1 VETAMKQ
8 AGKKLKGKFLKITM
22 SKPKIKVKKKI
33 NIPSNIGS
41 IEISFREV
49 KRKRSIKGAKKIN
62 IPKAAEQVVIKAKRK
77 KQQSKNKSL

>member
-1 VETAMKQ
+1 
-8 AGKKLKGKFLKITM
+8 M

-41 IEISFREV
+41 IEISFREI

-62 IPKAAEQVVIKAKRK
+62 VSKTAEQVVIKTKRK
-77 KQQSKNKSL
+77 KQKEKNKNL